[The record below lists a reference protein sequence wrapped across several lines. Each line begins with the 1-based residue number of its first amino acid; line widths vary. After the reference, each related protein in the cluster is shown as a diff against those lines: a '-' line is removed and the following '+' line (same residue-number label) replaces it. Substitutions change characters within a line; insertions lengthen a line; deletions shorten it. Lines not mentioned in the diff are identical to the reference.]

1 MAPMTDAQQA
11 LEPLLT
17 EVRAR
22 STGIGSHIHGELHW
36 RTVGANGLWLAEPLD
51 GADTLVIFLF
61 ALLHDSMRVND
72 SIDPEHGPRAA
83 AFAGELHAEGVC
95 PPHAAQLETLQYA
108 CFEHTNGLVSDDPT
122 VGACWDADRLD
133 LPRVGIQPDPA
144 RFSTARAHEGPPTIT
159 DLPDWETLYAAARN
173 DEQRSQ
179 FLRGDGLRDQVA
191 LRQRAAL
198 LAQRVPHRLRLDAS
212 ATTRRERGR

>member
-1 MAPMTDAQQA
+1 MATGSLPLQA
-11 LEPLLT
+11 LLN

-83 AFAGELHAEGVC
+83 AFAGELHAEGVL
-95 PPHAAQLETLQYA
+95 PATAAQLETLQYA
-108 CFEHTNGLVSDDPT
+108 CFEHTNGLVSTDPT

-159 DLPDWETLYAAARN
+159 ELPDWETLYAAATGTTSSGA
-173 DEQRSQ
+173 RS
-179 FLRGDGLRDQVA
+179 
-191 LRQRAAL
+191 
-198 LAQRVPHRLRLDAS
+198 S
-212 ATTRRERGR
+212 AETGFEIR

>member
-1 MAPMTDAQQA
+1 MPGAPLA
-11 LEPLLT
+11 LETLLT

-61 ALLHDSMRVND
+61 ALLHDSMREND
-72 SIDPEHGPRAA
+72 SIDPGHGPRAA
-83 AFAGELHAEGVC
+83 AFAVELHAEGLLGTT
-95 PPHAAQLETLQYA
+95 PAQLETLRYA
-108 CFEHTNGLVSDDPT
+108 CFEHTNGLVSNDPT

-144 RFSTARAHEGPPTIT
+144 RFSTRRAHEGPPEIGEP
-159 DLPDWETLYAAARN
+159 PDWQILYA
-173 DEQRSQ
+173 
-179 FLRGDGLRDQVA
+179 
-191 LRQRAAL
+191 
-198 LAQRVPHRLRLDAS
+198 RL
-212 ATTRRERGR
+212 

>member
-1 MAPMTDAQQA
+1 MAGAPFA
-11 LEPLLT
+11 LEPLLN

-51 GADTLVIFLF
+51 GADALVIFLF

-72 SIDPEHGPRAA
+72 SIDPQHGPRAA
-83 AFAGELHAEGVC
+83 AFADALHAEGVL
-95 PPHAAQLETLQYA
+95 PATPAQIETLRYA
-108 CFEHTNGLVSDDPT
+108 CFEHTNGLVSTDPT

-144 RFSTARAHEGPPTIT
+144 RFSTARAHEGPPTLAR
-159 DLPDWETLYAAARN
+159 LPAWEMLYAAATGT
-173 DEQRSQ
+173 RSS
-179 FLRGDGLRDQVA
+179 G
-191 LRQRAAL
+191 
-198 LAQRVPHRLRLDAS
+198 AS
-212 ATTRRERGR
+212 SSAGTGFEIR